1 MTRRYEHEPTQV
13 MKVTRE
19 EVVCDLCGLTL
30 QASPPEKLD
39 YWYHHLEHYQIDDIV
54 LVKMK
59 RRIDGGFFD
68 IRWIDWQVDLCPVCF
83 LEKLLP
89 WLKSQGAEPQVSDSK
104 DFTVLLPTMPENF
117 TSGDEQ

>member
-39 YWYHHLEHYQIDDIV
+39 YWYHHLEHYQIDDIGFRMLTPREL
-54 LVKMK
+54 LV
-59 RRIDGGFFD
+59 
-68 IRWIDWQVDLCPVCF
+68 
-83 LEKLLP
+83 
-89 WLKSQGAEPQVSDSK
+89 
-104 DFTVLLPTMPENF
+104 PT
-117 TSGDEQ
+117 SCR